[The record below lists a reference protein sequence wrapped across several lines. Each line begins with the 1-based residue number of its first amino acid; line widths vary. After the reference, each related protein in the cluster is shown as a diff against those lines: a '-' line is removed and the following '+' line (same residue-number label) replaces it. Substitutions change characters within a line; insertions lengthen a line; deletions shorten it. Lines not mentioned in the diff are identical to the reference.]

1 VLDFI
6 KKSLIVIL
14 TMTTVNIIST
24 EDDVRD
30 LAIAIVD
37 ELVEQGM
44 IQDNLDTDDPTEF
57 AFQDVI
63 SEAIIKKLNLNIN
76 N

>member
-1 VLDFI
+1 
-6 KKSLIVIL
+6 
-14 TMTTVNIIST
+14 MTTVQIIKT

-37 ELVEQGM
+37 ELVEQGLV
-44 IQDNLDTDDPTEF
+44 QDNLDTDDPTEF

-63 SEAIIKKLNLNIN
+63 SEAIAKKLNINISN
-76 N
+76 

>member
-1 VLDFI
+1 
-6 KKSLIVIL
+6 
-14 TMTTVNIIST
+14 MTTVNIIST

-76 N
+76 

>member
-1 VLDFI
+1 
-6 KKSLIVIL
+6 
-14 TMTTVNIIST
+14 MTTVQIIKT

-44 IQDNLDTDDPTEF
+44 IQDNIDTDDPTEF

-63 SEAIIKKLNLNIN
+63 SEAIAKKLNINISN
-76 N
+76 

>member
-1 VLDFI
+1 
-6 KKSLIVIL
+6 
-14 TMTTVNIIST
+14 MTTVNIIST

-44 IQDNLDTDDPTEF
+44 IVDNLDTDDPTEF

-63 SEAIIKKLNLNIN
+63 SEAIAKKLNINISN
-76 N
+76 WYH

>member
-1 VLDFI
+1 MLDFL
-6 KKSLIVIL
+6 KKSLIVIP

-37 ELVEQGM
+37 ELVEQGLV
-44 IQDNLDTDDPTEF
+44 QDNLDTDDPTEF

-63 SEAIIKKLNLNIN
+63 SEAIIKKLNININ

>member
-1 VLDFI
+1 
-6 KKSLIVIL
+6 
-14 TMTTVNIIST
+14 MTTVNIIST

-37 ELVEQGM
+37 ELVEQGLA
-44 IQDNLDTDDPTEF
+44 QDNLDTDDPTEF

-63 SEAIIKKLNLNIN
+63 SEAIKKKLNIN
-76 N
+76 

>member
-1 VLDFI
+1 
-6 KKSLIVIL
+6 
-14 TMTTVNIIST
+14 MTTVNIIST

-76 N
+76 T

>member
-1 VLDFI
+1 
-6 KKSLIVIL
+6 
-14 TMTTVNIIST
+14 MTTVNIIST

-37 ELVEQGM
+37 ELVEQGLV
-44 IQDNLDTDDPTEF
+44 QDNLDTDDPTEF

-63 SEAIIKKLNLNIN
+63 SEAIIKKLNININ
-76 N
+76 

>member
-1 VLDFI
+1 
-6 KKSLIVIL
+6 
-14 TMTTVNIIST
+14 MTTVSIIST

-63 SEAIIKKLNLNIN
+63 SEAIKKKLNIN
-76 N
+76 

>member
-1 VLDFI
+1 
-6 KKSLIVIL
+6 
-14 TMTTVNIIST
+14 MTTVNIIST

-44 IQDNLDTDDPTEF
+44 IVDNLDTDDPTEF

-63 SEAIIKKLNLNIN
+63 SEAIKKKLNLNLN

>member
-1 VLDFI
+1 
-6 KKSLIVIL
+6 
-14 TMTTVNIIST
+14 
-24 EDDVRD
+24 VRD

>member
-1 VLDFI
+1 
-6 KKSLIVIL
+6 
-14 TMTTVNIIST
+14 MTTVQIIKT

-37 ELVEQGM
+37 ELVEQGLV
-44 IQDNLDTDDPTEF
+44 QDNIDTDDPTEF

-63 SEAIIKKLNLNIN
+63 SEAIAKKLNINISN
-76 N
+76 

>member
-1 VLDFI
+1 
-6 KKSLIVIL
+6 
-14 TMTTVNIIST
+14 MTTVNIIST

-30 LAIAIVD
+30 LSIAIVD
-37 ELVEQGM
+37 ELVEQGLV
-44 IQDNLDTDDPTEF
+44 QDNLDTDDPTEF

-63 SEAIIKKLNLNIN
+63 SEAIKKKLNLNIN

>member
-1 VLDFI
+1 MLDFL
-6 KKSLIVIL
+6 KKSLIVIP

-63 SEAIIKKLNLNIN
+63 SEAIKKKLNLNN
-76 N
+76 

>member
-1 VLDFI
+1 
-6 KKSLIVIL
+6 
-14 TMTTVNIIST
+14 MTTVKIITT

-44 IQDNLDTDDPTEF
+44 IQDNTDTDDPTEF

-63 SEAIIKKLNLNIN
+63 SEAIAKKFNITIN

>member
-1 VLDFI
+1 
-6 KKSLIVIL
+6 
-14 TMTTVNIIST
+14 MTTVNIIST

-63 SEAIIKKLNLNIN
+63 SDAIIKKLNLNIN

>member
-1 VLDFI
+1 
-6 KKSLIVIL
+6 
-14 TMTTVNIIST
+14 MTTVQIIKT

-37 ELVEQGM
+37 ELVEQGLV
-44 IQDNLDTDDPTEF
+44 QDNLDTDDPTEF

-63 SEAIIKKLNLNIN
+63 SEAIAKKLKINISN
-76 N
+76 

>member
-1 VLDFI
+1 M
-6 KKSLIVIL
+6 K
-14 TMTTVNIIST
+14 TVNVIST

-44 IQDNLDTDDPTEF
+44 IQDNIDTDDPTEF

-63 SEAIIKKLNLNIN
+63 SEAISKKLNINISN
-76 N
+76 

>member
-1 VLDFI
+1 
-6 KKSLIVIL
+6 
-14 TMTTVNIIST
+14 MTTVNIIST

-44 IQDNLDTDDPTEF
+44 IVDNLDTDDPTEF

-63 SEAIIKKLNLNIN
+63 SEAIAKKLKINISN
-76 N
+76 

>member
-1 VLDFI
+1 
-6 KKSLIVIL
+6 
-14 TMTTVNIIST
+14 MTTVNVIST

-44 IQDNLDTDDPTEF
+44 IQDNIDTDDPTEF

-63 SEAIIKKLNLNIN
+63 SEAIAKKLNINISN
-76 N
+76 

>member
-1 VLDFI
+1 
-6 KKSLIVIL
+6 
-14 TMTTVNIIST
+14 MTTVNIIST

-44 IQDNLDTDDPTEF
+44 IVDNLDTDDPTEF

-76 N
+76 

>member
-1 VLDFI
+1 
-6 KKSLIVIL
+6 
-14 TMTTVNIIST
+14 MTTVNIIST

-37 ELVEQGM
+37 ELVEQGLV
-44 IQDNLDTDDPTEF
+44 QDNLDTDDPTEF

-63 SEAIIKKLNLNIN
+63 SEAIIKKLNININ

>member
-76 N
+76 

>member
-1 VLDFI
+1 
-6 KKSLIVIL
+6 
-14 TMTTVNIIST
+14 MTTVNIIST

-37 ELVEQGM
+37 ELVEQGLV
-44 IQDNLDTDDPTEF
+44 QDNLDTDDPTEF

-63 SEAIIKKLNLNIN
+63 SEAIKKKLNIN
-76 N
+76 

>member
-1 VLDFI
+1 
-6 KKSLIVIL
+6 
-14 TMTTVNIIST
+14 MTTVNIIST

-37 ELVEQGM
+37 ELVEQGLV
-44 IQDNLDTDDPTEF
+44 QDNLDTDDPTEF

-76 N
+76 

>member
-1 VLDFI
+1 MLDFI

>member
-1 VLDFI
+1 
-6 KKSLIVIL
+6 
-14 TMTTVNIIST
+14 MTTVQIIKT

-37 ELVEQGM
+37 ELVEQGLV
-44 IQDNLDTDDPTEF
+44 QDNLDTDDPTEF

>member
-1 VLDFI
+1 
-6 KKSLIVIL
+6 
-14 TMTTVNIIST
+14 MTTVNIIST

-63 SEAIIKKLNLNIN
+63 SEAIAKKLNINISN
-76 N
+76 

>member
-1 VLDFI
+1 
-6 KKSLIVIL
+6 
-14 TMTTVNIIST
+14 MTTVTLKTIQN

-44 IQDNLDTDDPTEF
+44 IQDNTDTDDPTEF

-63 SEAIIKKLNLNIN
+63 SEAIAKKFNITIN

>member
-1 VLDFI
+1 
-6 KKSLIVIL
+6 
-14 TMTTVNIIST
+14 MTTVQIIKT

-37 ELVEQGM
+37 ELVEQGLV
-44 IQDNLDTDDPTEF
+44 QDNLDTDDPTEF

-63 SEAIIKKLNLNIN
+63 SEAIKKKLNIN
-76 N
+76 

>member
-1 VLDFI
+1 
-6 KKSLIVIL
+6 
-14 TMTTVNIIST
+14 MTTVQIIST

-37 ELVEQGM
+37 ELVEQGLV
-44 IQDNLDTDDPTEF
+44 QDNLDTDDPTEF

>member
-1 VLDFI
+1 
-6 KKSLIVIL
+6 
-14 TMTTVNIIST
+14 MNIIST

-37 ELVEQGM
+37 ELVEQGLV
-44 IQDNLDTDDPTEF
+44 QDNLDTDDPTEF

-63 SEAIIKKLNLNIN
+63 SEAIIKKLNININ

>member
-1 VLDFI
+1 
-6 KKSLIVIL
+6 
-14 TMTTVNIIST
+14 MTTVNIIST

-44 IQDNLDTDDPTEF
+44 IVDNLDTDDPTEF

>member
-1 VLDFI
+1 
-6 KKSLIVIL
+6 
-14 TMTTVNIIST
+14 MTTVNVIST

-44 IQDNLDTDDPTEF
+44 IVDNLDTDDPTEF

-76 N
+76 

>member
-1 VLDFI
+1 
-6 KKSLIVIL
+6 
-14 TMTTVNIIST
+14 MTTVNVIST

-63 SEAIIKKLNLNIN
+63 SEAIKKKLNLNLN

>member
-1 VLDFI
+1 
-6 KKSLIVIL
+6 
-14 TMTTVNIIST
+14 MTTVQIIKT

-37 ELVEQGM
+37 ELVEQGLV
-44 IQDNLDTDDPTEF
+44 QDNLDTDDPTEF

-63 SEAIIKKLNLNIN
+63 SEAIIKKLNININ
-76 N
+76 

>member
-1 VLDFI
+1 
-6 KKSLIVIL
+6 
-14 TMTTVNIIST
+14 MTTVNIIST